1 MNDWKLKPLIPTY
14 DIENNDF
21 WYDLTMG
28 GYIKIEDY
36 LSDGSQI
43 NKLEDAINIVRS
55 FERLLEE
62 NCSTD
67 EDLDD

>member
-1 MNDWKLKPLIPTY
+1 MIDWKLKKFIPTY

-21 WYDLTMG
+21 WYDLTLG
-28 GYIKIEDY
+28 GYLKPEDY

-55 FERLLEE
+55 FEQCLSE
-62 NCSTD
+62 NC
-67 EDLDD
+67 EVDDD

>member
-1 MNDWKLKPLIPTY
+1 MNDWKLKPFIPTY

-67 EDLDD
+67 EAEYD